1 MALILNEDGHFVN
14 STDKTIDQLKRDSY
28 KHKNNIKEDIEDL
41 VDDMVEEAE
50 EIEADTYEFD
60 EGELEEMEAEEISD
74 DEVGMMELAVMYG
87 EFSSMIKDAFEDSS
101 EIDEFL
107 EGIEAY
113 LGSKGVEIN
122 LEEGGFEAEIDSDDV
137 LEDSVEEELDSPDS
151 EEESE
156 EESEE
161 D

>member
-14 STDKTIDQLKRDSY
+14 STDKTIDELKRDRY
-28 KHKNNIKEDIEDL
+28 KHKNNVKEDFEDL
-41 VDDMVEEAE
+41 VDDMVEESD

-60 EGELEEMEAEEISD
+60 EGDLEEMEAEEISKND
-74 DEVGMMELAVMYG
+74 VNMMELAVMYG

-122 LEEGGFEAEIDSDDV
+122 LEDGGFEAKISTEDDI
-137 LEDSVEEELDSPDS
+137 LEDS

-161 D
+161 DWAQ